1 MHMPTRTNLLRSRS
15 RLRGGAGL
23 IRARIWLA
31 LLGLAVVP
39 MLGTILLTTTFAQHP
54 AAVASERQGWQ
65 TAGAAADLRARMT
78 GIESRFLGLAADSTL
93 RALLDGISGDEELKR
108 ASGAVA
114 TLADGI
120 DGLVVGACLV
130 RAGAET
136 GVSLLGGSPGTA
148 GADVG
153 AGAGST
159 GTSPCPEYL
168 MAAVDAP
175 AAGPGIVARTPH
187 LGTGQERLAMLT
199 TPLLGG
205 PKRDAGSIVAAINIP
220 RLFETT
226 PSASAA
232 AASALLVDLAN
243 DSLVAGSRTD
253 AVADGAATG
262 GGSQRPVGD
271 LRVRLTGILSGH
283 AGTARALEAAGWVT
297 TAAPVWSDG
306 AGRGLG
312 LVHIW
317 PYTPPTTN
325 PLLVGSLVGFA
336 IAVLLVAV
344 VLAWTFL
351 RPFDDLAR
359 SQSQLEVLYRE
370 AREDSLHDGLTGL
383 GNHRS
388 FQEELD
394 RQLELFRRH
403 KVPVALL
410 LIDLDDLKVVND
422 GEGHPAGDQLLVS
435 MAASIRDVLR
445 YGDRAFRI
453 GGDEFAVIL
462 PHTDASDALVA
473 ANRLRHFCL
482 RPPAGER
489 AIQFSGGISSVPQLA
504 ADRTILF
511 RQADAA
517 LYRCK
522 RNSRGTVGIF
532 DPDRDLVPGD
542 LPDQAAV
549 LAIQDVIRARR
560 LTPVFQ
566 PIVDLRDGAVLGF
579 EGLIRPGPAAPFSN
593 PGQLFAAAAS
603 AGRTSELDLA
613 CFEVVAAGSAQ
624 IDAHQVVSIN
634 LSPQT
639 LEMEGFSASWLLE
652 ILARYHVSPGR
663 VIVELTEREAITD
676 LPRIRESVASLQN
689 AGVRIAADDV
699 GAGNA
704 GLRLLSQLR
713 FDIVKIDLSLV
724 QEGVQRDSSRNVV
737 RSLMDLAAR
746 QGAVAIAEG
755 LETAE
760 QLRALRELGMTTGQ
774 GYLLGRPGQNLGLAS
789 VDIEA
794 LAAGALIV
802 QNTPAHVASAQ
813 ASHASG
819 TAAPRAAGPASHGP
833 NASVTRGA
841 DTPALERSAA

>member
-1 MHMPTRTNLLRSRS
+1 
-15 RLRGGAGL
+15 
-23 IRARIWLA
+23 
-31 LLGLAVVP
+31 
-39 MLGTILLTTTFAQHP
+39 
-54 AAVASERQGWQ
+54 
-65 TAGAAADLRARMT
+65 
-78 GIESRFLGLAADSTL
+78 
-93 RALLDGISGDEELKR
+93 
-108 ASGAVA
+108 
-114 TLADGI
+114 
-120 DGLVVGACLV
+120 
-130 RAGAET
+130 
-136 GVSLLGGSPGTA
+136 
-148 GADVG
+148 
-153 AGAGST
+153 
-159 GTSPCPEYL
+159 
-168 MAAVDAP
+168 
-175 AAGPGIVARTPH
+175 
-187 LGTGQERLAMLT
+187 
-199 TPLLGG
+199 
-205 PKRDAGSIVAAINIP
+205 
-220 RLFETT
+220 
-226 PSASAA
+226 
-232 AASALLVDLAN
+232 
-243 DSLVAGSRTD
+243 
-253 AVADGAATG
+253 
-262 GGSQRPVGD
+262 
-271 LRVRLTGILSGH
+271 
-283 AGTARALEAAGWVT
+283 
-297 TAAPVWSDG
+297 
-306 AGRGLG
+306 
-312 LVHIW
+312 LVHLW
-317 PYTPPTTN
+317 PFTPPTTN
-325 PLLVGSLVGFA
+325 PLLVGLLVGFA

-344 VLAWTFL
+344 MLAWTFL

-422 GEGHPAGDQLLVS
+422 GEGHPAGDRLLVS

-522 RNSRGTVGIF
+522 RSSRGTVGIF
-532 DPDRDLVPGD
+532 DADRDLVPGD

-639 LEMEGFSASWLLE
+639 LEMEGFSVSWLLE
-652 ILARYHVSPGR
+652 ILARYQVSPGR

-676 LPRIRESVASLQN
+676 LTRVRESVASLQN

-774 GYLLGRPGQNLGLAS
+774 GYLLGRPARNVDMGN

-794 LAAGALIV
+794 LASGALV
-802 QNTPAHVASAQ
+802 LGKSAPVRRTPVAAEASDMPEGQPVATAALASTPASAS
-813 ASHASG
+813 
-819 TAAPRAAGPASHGP
+819 PPALTS
-833 NASVTRGA
+833 
-841 DTPALERSAA
+841 TPALVSTPPPVSTPPRRPETAGRVPDVAPRPPEAFQGQPVGA